1 VIAKLPKGAWHM
13 TPTDN
18 ERRKNVVVAGYG
30 KIIAKGQ
37 NPFKESVIVDAG
49 SMVIKYNRRIQFYLL
64 LSYATTTTT
73 TIIFVLQVRACSG
86 RGRWSGPARL

>member
-1 VIAKLPKGAWHM
+1 MWWPGKIPAVSLNSVIAKLPKGAWHM

-49 SMVIKYNRRIQFYLL
+49 SMVIKIQ
-64 LSYATTTTT
+64 
-73 TIIFVLQVRACSG
+73 
-86 RGRWSGPARL
+86 